1 MSVTIEIESM
11 CCCWRPAAVA
21 GCGSSDPMV
30 AQGEQ
35 PLGPPWRTHREG
47 RGGCQGSLRV
57 GDGVKESKGG
67 RVLEAWKN
75 LDVVRS
81 ALSVVRLRAPPGMA
95 IRGGRARDRGWRDR
109 SETVEAAVVGR
120 TVQGLQCCAVEK
132 KEPGQDRNELRRVTP
147 SPWPHV
153 PVPHFISVMGV
164 VSGSPVL
171 MAGEDGFE
179 MPTWNISITDWPE
192 VWFGLS
198 CDERVHVS
206 NSNPDLVPS
215 CVPPTRPSFSSLG
228 EKDDGSPSD
237 PVDRGEKH
245 WPFLFLKSDFMLM
258 PIGQSRHRPSGTHKG
273 LVRSRSS
280 AGPVRET
287 TREWLRFW
295 ECECNLPLALWSRH
309 QEVTVCQ
316 AGSKQRLPFRVV
328 FQMEIPTR
336 SSVWSRETE

>member
-1 MSVTIEIESM
+1 MKKNVEARIPGDDRRRAKTRTWKRATWCCPFWEAQRSSRSRHKRAMTATIEIESM

-30 AQGEQ
+30 TQGEQ

-75 LDVVRS
+75 FDVVRS
-81 ALSVVRLRAPPGMA
+81 ALSVVRLRTPPGMA
-95 IRGGRARDRGWRDR
+95 IRGGRARDRGWRDH

-153 PVPHFISVMGV
+153 PVPHFISVMGI

-179 MPTWNISITDWPE
+179 MPTWNISITDWPK

-228 EKDDGSPSD
+228 KKDDGSPSD

-245 WPFLFLKSDFMLM
+245 WPFLFRNRILCLC
-258 PIGQSRHRPSGTHKG
+258 
-273 LVRSRSS
+273 LS
-280 AGPVRET
+280 ANRDIDQVE
-287 TREWLRFW
+287 
-295 ECECNLPLALWSRH
+295 
-309 QEVTVCQ
+309 
-316 AGSKQRLPFRVV
+316 
-328 FQMEIPTR
+328 PTR
-336 SSVWSRETE
+336 GLFALGRLQDR